1 MATGCSIKNSV
12 LKNAVERWR
21 PARGD
26 LDGRVRARRG
36 EAHRGTISPAE
47 WPDAAYGD
55 QAPDG
60 KCPLGFGIGLMSS
73 VLSGQC
79 RILQSIS
86 EFSRELVKGSSG
98 VEVYAFCEMTDRVG
112 TLLEF

>member
-1 MATGCSIKNSV
+1 MEEWRQAAVLKNAV

-26 LDGRVRARRG
+26 LDGRVRASRG
-36 EAHRGTISPAE
+36 EAHRGTMSPAE
-47 WPDAAYGD
+47 WPDQG
-55 QAPDG
+55 PDG
-60 KCPLGFGIGLMSS
+60 KCPLGFVIGLMSS

-86 EFSRELVKGSSG
+86 EFARELVKGSSG
-98 VEVYAFCEMTDRVG
+98 GEVYAFCEMTDRVG